1 MDVRQLVETKA
12 RAARAAAHALAMCG
26 TRAKDEALAQMAR
39 ALEEK
44 TSALLEANRTDLE
57 RARTKGLTR
66 AFLDRL
72 TLSEARI
79 EEMATGLRQI
89 AALPDPVGTVVE
101 SWRRPNGIEIS
112 RVRVPLGVVAFIYE
126 SRPNVTADA
135 AGLCVKSGNAVLL
148 RGGSEAIESNT
159 LLAAV
164 LAKALEKTGAPPGAI
179 QFVDVTDR
187 AAVAAMLEQD
197 RYLDLV
203 IPRGGEEFVR
213 WVAERSRVP
222 VLKHD
227 KGVVHVFVDADAD
240 PDMATAIVLNAKTH
254 RPSVCNALET
264 LLVDRAIAERFLP
277 AAAARLAE
285 AGVELRGCPRTR
297 ALVPSARPATEADWD
312 EEYLDLVLAIRVVD
326 GLDEAIEHIRAHG
339 TGLAE
344 AIVTGDLAHAR
355 RFAREVD
362 AAGVLVN
369 ASPRLQSVRHGRR
382 DGHLHVARARA
393 RAGGRARADHHEV
406 RGAGRRPGA
415 GIAEC
420 RALRSSAGRSIPST
434 TATCCWPTTSSRSSR
449 STACSSCPPSIRR
462 TRTRAG
468 WPPRKSGWPWCGWP
482 RRDTAASRSPTWSS
496 RGRDPRSPST
506 RSPRSR
512 DPVRRSFSSS
522 ARRRSSTSSRGA
534 IRGA

>member
-1 MDVRQLVETKA
+1 MDAAAHVETKA
-12 RAARAAAHALAMCG
+12 KAAKEASRVLALAS
-26 TRAKDEALAQMAR
+26 TRVKNEALGQMAR
-39 ALEEK
+39 GLEER
-44 TSALLEANRTDLE
+44 TGAILDANRHDLE
-57 RARTKGLTR
+57 RARTAGHAR
-66 AFLDRL
+66 AFVERL
-72 TLSEARI
+72 TLTESRI
-79 EEMATGLRQI
+79 EEMAAGLRHV
-89 AALPDPVGTVVE
+89 ASLPDPVGETVE
-101 SWRRPNGIEIS
+101 SWRRPTGLEIA
-112 RVRVPLGVVAFIYE
+112 RVRVPLGVIGFIYE

-159 LLAAV
+159 LVAAV

-277 AAAARLAE
+277 AAAARLVE

-297 ALVPSARPATEADWD
+297 ALLSTARPATETDWD

-326 GLDEAIEHIRAHG
+326 GLDQAIEHIRAHG

-369 ASPRLQSVRHGRR
+369 ASPRLL
-382 DGHLHVARARA
+382 DGNQF
-393 RAGGRARADHHEV
+393 GM
-406 RGAGRRPGA
+406 GAEM
-415 GIAEC
+415 GI
-420 RALRSSAGRSIPST
+420 
-434 TATCCWPTTSSRSSR
+434 
-449 STACSSCPPSIRR
+449 
-462 TRTRAG
+462 
-468 WPPRKSGWPWCGWP
+468 
-482 RRDTAASRSPTWSS
+482 
-496 RGRDPRSPST
+496 
-506 RSPRSR
+506 
-512 DPVRRSFSSS
+512 
-522 ARRRSSTSSRGA
+522 STSRVHARGPVGV
-534 IRGA
+534 RELTTTKFVVQGDGQVRE